1 VRKVKE
7 HGPVV
12 ARTLL
17 GLIYLMGGIVGL
29 LQLVPPPA
37 DLPQAMMDFQ
47 NSLEN
52 TQYFFPLLK
61 ITETICGFLLVIAI
75 APALALIVLA
85 PITINIFFVH
95 FYLTPGIENLILPV
109 LLIILQ
115 IVAASQYWHV
125 YRPLFQR
132 KP

>member
-1 VRKVKE
+1 MNKAKQY
-7 HGPVV
+7 GPIV

-37 DLPQAMMDFQ
+37 DLPQGMLDFQ
-47 NSLEN
+47 KSLES
-52 TQYFFPLLK
+52 THYFFPLLK
-61 ITETICGFLLVIAI
+61 LTETICGFLLVIAF
-75 APALALIVLA
+75 APALALIILA

-95 FYLTPGIENLILPV
+95 FYLTPGIQNLILPV
-109 LLIILQ
+109 ILIVLQ
-115 IVAASQYWHV
+115 IVAATKYWHV
-125 YRPLFQR
+125 YWPLFQR